1 MTIINDRIQ
10 FVADDFAGLS
20 ADAKAALVPY
30 CGTNPFHEL
39 LTGIANIHLVTAKR
53 VEWSSAEA
61 PELRPL
67 VVNFR
72 KATDEAKE
80 AVAASLK
87 VQEDYLAENAKAEP
101 VAEIALDEQPNLG
114 DVKK

>member
-20 ADAKAALVPY
+20 ADAKAALIPY
-30 CGTNPFHEL
+30 CGTNPFHQL
-39 LTGIANIHLVTAKR
+39 LSEIANSHVITATR
-53 VEWSSAEA
+53 IVWANAEA

-72 KATDEAKE
+72 KATESAQ
-80 AVAASLK
+80 ATVVGLLK
-87 VQEDYLAENAKAEP
+87 AQEDFLKENVKP
-101 VAEIALDEQPNLG
+101 LNPALDIASIESEIE
-114 DVKK
+114 K

>member
-20 ADAKAALVPY
+20 ADAKAALIPY

-39 LTGIANIHLVTAKR
+39 LTGIANNHLITAQR
-53 VEWSSAEA
+53 IVWANAET

-87 VQEDYLAENAKAEP
+87 VQEDYLAENVKAEA
-101 VAEIALDEQPNLG
+101 VAELPLDISPVEG
-114 DVKK
+114 EISK